1 MKWANKE
8 LKHYLALRLK
18 ERGIL
23 LVTRAFNIK
32 FFYPVK
38 FGTNRLWLLGPYE
51 STGYPVSTYRIKVKV
66 ERTNIRKL
74 SPISAV

>member
-8 LKHYLALRLK
+8 VKHSLASWLK

-23 LVTRAFNIK
+23 LVKRAFNIIK

-38 FGTNRLWLLGPYE
+38 FGTNPLSCWVRPI
-51 STGYPVSTYRIKVKV
+51 GYPVSTYRIKIKV